1 METRFCLC
9 DLDIFFD
16 NYNKRFDIL
25 FYFRYN
31 YFRIWRDKFMDDNKN
46 MLNKDESQDSS
57 NINYSFDFANQVE
70 NNTVNNEQ
78 NTQIQETQI
87 NNSTSTETVTS
98 AEPMDVQKSTDSIET
113 LDEVNVSDVSV
124 DDSKQTVSD
133 SETVSEIQEDSEELI
148 KDKKETK
155 RFLIILFVL
164 LIAFIIALP
173 FIFEIAG

>member
-1 METRFCLC
+1 
-9 DLDIFFD
+9 
-16 NYNKRFDIL
+16 
-25 FYFRYN
+25 
-31 YFRIWRDKFMDDNKN
+31 MDDNKN
-46 MLNKDESQDSS
+46 MLNKDESQDSN

-113 LDEVNVSDVSV
+113 LDEFNVSDVSV

-133 SETVSEIQEDSEELI
+133 SKTVSEIQENSEELI